1 MVAFVT
7 LQQAKRH
14 LRIAYGDEDEDLQD
28 KVEQASAI
36 IVDYLKMPDHGWTD
50 AQDGSPP
57 TRSTAP
63 MVVQAATLL
72 MLSTLWEFREG
83 EAQPN
88 YNQADGY
95 LPKAVTALL
104 HRLREPA
111 YA

>member
-14 LRIAYGDEDEDLQD
+14 LRILYADEDEDIQD
-28 KVEQASAI
+28 KVQQASAI
-36 IVDYLKMPDHGWTD
+36 IVDYLKRPDHGWTD

-83 EAQPN
+83 EVEPN
-88 YNQADGY
+88 YDAADGY

>member
-14 LRIAYGDEDEDLQD
+14 LRIAYGDEDDDLDD
-28 KVEQASAI
+28 KIQQASAI
-36 IVDYLKMPDHGWTD
+36 IIDYLKTPDHGWTD
-50 AQDGSPP
+50 AQNGSPS

-72 MLSTLWEFREG
+72 MLANMWEFREG
-83 EAQPN
+83 EAEPK
-88 YNQADGY
+88 YEAADGY

-104 HRLREPA
+104 HRLRHPA